1 MLEFDVPGNYN
12 EDLNEDGFSIAKAKL
27 TVKIRS
33 GRARKGQAKFLLN
46 LCDKNKP
53 TVCSQQ
59 HVNDKTVRIL
69 EGQRGNKKILKILA
83 I

>member
-1 MLEFDVPGNYN
+1 MEFDVPGNYN

-33 GRARKGQAKFLLN
+33 GRARKGHAKFLLN

-59 HVNDKTVRIL
+59 HVNDKTVREISTV
-69 EGQRGNKKILKILA
+69 EGQRKDGQ
-83 I
+83 